1 MYKKI
6 LLSLGVTILVST
18 LFALSLTAVLG
29 FWHAFMLAFVG
40 QLVIFYFINDYMI
53 LAATNERER
62 ILNTRLAYFEQNVT
76 TFECPCGKNIF
87 EEAIYVNDENVFTCG
102 KCNQII
108 KANLTVTPIIVTQPL
123 LSTTMLDIPEI
134 ADLDLDL

>member
-6 LLSLGVTILVST
+6 LLSLGITLLVST

-40 QLVIFYFINDYMI
+40 QLVICYFVNDYML

-62 ILNTRLAYFEQNVT
+62 ILNTRLAYIEQNVT
-76 TFECPCGKNIF
+76 TFQCPCGKNTF
-87 EEAIYVNDENVFTCG
+87 EEAIYVNDDNIFTCN
-102 KCNQII
+102 KCNQVI
-108 KANLTVTPIIVTQPL
+108 KADLTVTPIIVTQPL
-123 LSTTMLDIPEI
+123 LSTTLLDIPELI
-134 ADLDLDL
+134 ELE